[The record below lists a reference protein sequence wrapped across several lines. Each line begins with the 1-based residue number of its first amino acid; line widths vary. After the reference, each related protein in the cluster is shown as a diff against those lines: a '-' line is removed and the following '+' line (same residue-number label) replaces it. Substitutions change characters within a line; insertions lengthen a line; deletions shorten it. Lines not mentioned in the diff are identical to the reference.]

1 MSETPKG
8 YWIAHATVTDQAK
21 YDEYRAGVAAPFE
34 KYGAKF
40 LVRGGASEVLEG
52 SAKERHILVEFPS
65 VNAARECFNSPEYQA
80 AKAKRKGASENDV
93 IIVEGV

>member
-1 MSETPKG
+1 MPKG

-21 YDEYRAGVAAPFE
+21 YDEYRAGVATPFE

-40 LVRGGASEVLEG
+40 LVRGGAAEVLEG
-52 SAKERHILVEFPS
+52 AAKKRHIVVEFPS
-65 VNAARECFNSPEYQA
+65 VQAARDCFTSPEYQA

>member
-1 MSETPKG
+1 MAKG
-8 YWIAHATVTDQAK
+8 YWIAHATVTNQAK
-21 YDEYRAGVAAPFE
+21 YDEYRAGVAEPFE

-40 LVRGGASEVLEG
+40 LVRGGAADVLEG
-52 SAKERHILVEFPS
+52 TAKERHIVVEFPS
-65 VNAARECFNSPEYQA
+65 VDAARECFNSPEYQA

>member
-1 MSETPKG
+1 MPKG
-8 YWIAHATVTDQAK
+8 YWIAHATVTDRAK
-21 YDEYRAGVAAPFE
+21 YDEYRAGVAEPFQ

-40 LVRGGASEVLEG
+40 LVRGGAAEVLEG
-52 SAKERHILVEFPS
+52 SAKERHIVVEFPS
-65 VNAARECFNSPEYQA
+65 IEAARECFKSPEYQA